1 MNEKKLVIIV
11 SSPFYLNDYDRFG
24 IDNFLEKGFEINIC
38 NVGPIIYPD
47 FYKNAEKK
55 NRYEGSL
62 QKVFYKKKDLK
73 DYLTFNKKN
82 LFLIKIHYNHF
93 THFIFRIIS
102 NLNID
107 YLFSIINIVPSNIEI
122 KKYKELKNYLNLKTI
137 LRVIN
142 NRLVSFLKRYFQKIK
157 PPKYLIAG
165 GIKSLESPQA
175 SIISKSTKIIWTHSY
190 DFDKYLDKEE
200 QKLTKTN
207 LQENNFAVFIDAPS
221 PLIKH
226 DALIPGISS
235 PLTADIYFPSLC
247 NFFDKIENNLNTNV
261 VIASHPKSKHL
272 DRPKYFGG
280 RKVYEN
286 MTIDLIKESKLI
298 INRNS
303 TAINFAIL
311 YSKPIIFHTSNEI
324 LKHHVMR
331 HQINSMSKLFEKTP
345 INIDKSE
352 NIDWHNEL
360 YINKELYKKYY
371 NNYIKNPK
379 SKKKYLWDIVI
390 DEINSE
396 KN

>member
-1 MNEKKLVIIV
+1 M
-11 SSPFYLNDYDRFG
+11 
-24 IDNFLEKGFEINIC
+24 
-38 NVGPIIYPD
+38 
-47 FYKNAEKK
+47 
-55 NRYEGSL
+55 
-62 QKVFYKKKDLK
+62 
-73 DYLTFNKKN
+73 
-82 LFLIKIHYNHF
+82 
-93 THFIFRIIS
+93 
-102 NLNID
+102 
-107 YLFSIINIVPSNIEI
+107 FSIINIVPSNIEI

>member
-1 MNEKKLVIIV
+1 MNEKKVVIIV

-24 IDNFLEKGFEINIC
+24 INNFLEKGFKIDIC

-62 QKVFYKKKDLK
+62 QKVFYKKKELK
-73 DYLTFNKKN
+73 DYLLINKKN
-82 LFLIKIHYNHF
+82 LFLLNIHYNYS

-122 KKYKELKNYLNLKTI
+122 KKYISLKNYLNFKTI

-142 NRLVSFLKRYFQKIK
+142 NRLVGFLKKYFQKIK
-157 PPKYLIAG
+157 PPRYLIAG

-175 SIISKSTKIIWTHSY
+175 SIVNKSTKIIWTHTY

-200 QKLTKTN
+200 QKFTKIN
-207 LQENNFAVFIDAPS
+207 PSENNFAVFLDAPS
-221 PLIKH
+221 PIIKH

-247 NFFDKIENNLNTNV
+247 NFFDEIEKNLNIK
-261 VIASHPKSKHL
+261 VIIAAHPKSKHL

-280 RKVYEN
+280 RKVCEN
-286 MTIDLIKESKLI
+286 MTIDLIKESKLV

-311 YSKPIIFHTSNEI
+311 YSKPIVFHTSNQI
-324 LKHHVMR
+324 LKHHFMR
-331 HQINSMSKLFEKTP
+331 DQINSMSNLLEKTP
-345 INIDKSE
+345 INIDKLE
-352 NIDWHNEL
+352 NIDWNNEL

-379 SKKKYLWDIVI
+379 SEKKYLWDIVI
-390 DEINSE
+390 REIDNE